1 MRKCVNVAAIKLRSL
16 LDNSIFG
23 WEPSSIVKI
32 VPPLLLLELLL
43 PFDDDIFVDATVVN
57 DDDDEDCGVVGR
69 KWIWEEIH

>member
-23 WEPSSIVKI
+23 CEPSSIMKI
-32 VPPLLLLELLL
+32 VPLLLLLLELLL

-57 DDDDEDCGVVGR
+57 DDDDDDCGVVGR
-69 KWIWEEIH
+69 K